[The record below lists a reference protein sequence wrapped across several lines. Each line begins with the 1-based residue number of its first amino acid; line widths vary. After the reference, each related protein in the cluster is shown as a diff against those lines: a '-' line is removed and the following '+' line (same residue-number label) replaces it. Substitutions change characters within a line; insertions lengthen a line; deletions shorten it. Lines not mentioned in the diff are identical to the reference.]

1 MPISKGKFSKDLFDG
16 FQMHQYAMRC
26 LDEAIAAA
34 PQPEPNHNWCVG
46 CSPDNCSGCG
56 AEPGAHTPHQPDRTA
71 ELEAEITKL
80 KLDLLTSYGEAEELS
95 GKVAE
100 LEDQIAVLQEQI
112 DLQIPAGVM
121 IAQMKRIAELEAALK
136 VANDALNDCEGALDE
151 CRDYPITYDAI
162 LEALAKIN
170 EVLK

>member
-1 MPISKGKFSKDLFDG
+1 MKSCKPRKRPVL
-16 FQMHQYAMRC
+16 
-26 LDEAIAAA
+26 
-34 PQPEPNHNWCVG
+34 P
-46 CSPDNCSGCG
+46 
-56 AEPGAHTPHQPDRTA
+56 QPDRVA
-71 ELEAEITKL
+71 ELEAETTRL

-136 VANDALNDCEGALDE
+136 VAREALANCAA
-151 CRDYPITYDAI
+151 DYLHADSVLTDS
-162 LEALAKIN
+162 ALAKIN
-170 EVLK
+170 EVLKP